1 MTMNRLNSDLKSIFL
16 PRLIFRM
23 LTLVINARLPS
34 LEKRFT
40 NDTSLLPQGYFIDID
55 SNIIKYSKYIIHP

>member
-1 MTMNRLNSDLKSIFL
+1 MTMIRLNSDLKSIFL
-16 PRLIFRM
+16 PRLIFRI
-23 LTLVINARLPS
+23 LTLVINVRLPS

-40 NDTSLLPQGYFIDID
+40 NDTSLLPQGYFTDTD

>member
-1 MTMNRLNSDLKSIFL
+1 MTMIRLNSDLKSIFL
-16 PRLIFRM
+16 QRLIFRI
-23 LTLVINARLPS
+23 LTLVINVRLTS

-40 NDTSLLPQGYFIDID
+40 NDTSLLPQGYFTDID